1 MRNKF
6 IFPLI
11 FISIITAS
19 AFSWLWFRSQN
30 RVYNLAIATGGKQGE
45 YYAFAGAL
53 ATVIAKHQPQIQIE
67 VRETEGSIENV
78 ELLESNEVQLA
89 LIQSDTS
96 ISVST
101 RAIAPLFPEILHLIV
116 TKESDINSF
125 SDLKG
130 KRIALMPE
138 GSGSYE
144 IFWSLCSH
152 YGLNSQDF
160 DATPF
165 SPPAA
170 HTALKERQVDA
181 LFRVI
186 ALRNPAVSQL
196 LQNGDTKLVPIEQG
210 AAIQLFQPALFPSII
225 PQGTYNGAIPI
236 PSSDLPVVALE
247 ALLVTRED
255 IDRNLI
261 YEITRILFETR
272 NELAKQNIQA
282 ALIRQP
288 EEPNDFR
295 LPFHEGAKAYYN
307 QNRPSFI
314 VEYAEPLG
322 LLLSVSVL
330 CISGIW
336 QLRIWLQG
344 KQKNRADFYNLE
356 VLRLI
361 DRINTL
367 DNLEQLNQLR
377 THLFEILEKVVI
389 DLDEDRVSAES
400 FQSFTFTWEVAMK
413 TIGDREALLRT

>member
-1 MRNKF
+1 MRNKS
-6 IFPLI
+6 IFLLI
-11 FISIITAS
+11 FVSIIAAS
-19 AFSWLWFRSQN
+19 AFGWLWFRSQN
-30 RVYNLAIATGGKQGE
+30 RIANLAIATGGKQGE
-45 YYAFAGAL
+45 YYAFARAL
-53 ATVIAKHQPQIQIE
+53 ATVIARHQPQIQIE
-67 VRETEGSIENV
+67 VRETEGSLENV
-78 ELLESNEVQLA
+78 RLLESNEVQLA

-96 ISVST
+96 IPIST

-116 TKESDINSF
+116 TEESEIDSF

-138 GSGSYE
+138 GSGSYQ
-144 IFWSLCSH
+144 IFWSLSSH
-152 YGLNSQDF
+152 YGLDNQDF
-160 DATPF
+160 VATPL

-170 HTALKERQVDA
+170 HAALKERQVDA

-186 ALRNPAVSQL
+186 ALGNPTVSQL
-196 LQNGDTKLVPIEQG
+196 LRDGNTRLVPIEQG
-210 AAIQLFQPALFPSII
+210 AAIQLFQPALFPSVI

-236 PSSDLPVVALE
+236 PDRDLSVVALE

-255 IDRNLI
+255 IDRDLI

-272 NELAKQNIQA
+272 NELARQNIQA
-282 ALIRQP
+282 AMIRQP
-288 EEPNDFR
+288 EEPNDLR
-295 LPFHEGAKAYYN
+295 LPFHTGAKAYYN
-307 QNRPSFI
+307 QDRPSFI
-314 VEYAEPLG
+314 IEYAEPLG

-336 QLRIWLQG
+336 QLRVWLQG

-361 DRINTL
+361 DRINSL
-367 DNLEQLNQLR
+367 DNLEQLNLLR
-377 THLFEILEKVVI
+377 THLFEILEKVVV

-413 TIGDREALLRT
+413 TIGDREILLRT